1 VVYITE
7 TVAASMPFVRSGK
20 LRAFGISLDRPSS
33 LAPGIPPISVAANLP
48 GFNAAAWIGV
58 MVSAGTPKPLVNK
71 LTAAVD
77 RALKLPEVL
86 DRLNA
91 VGLEPDYQNAV
102 QMAQLLKDQTKR
114 FSQIIQ
120 QSHIKID

>member
-1 VVYITE
+1 
-7 TVAASMPFVRSGK
+7 
-20 LRAFGISLDRPSS
+20 
-33 LAPGIPPISVAANLP
+33 
-48 GFNAAAWIGV
+48 

-120 QSHIKID
+120 QRHIKID